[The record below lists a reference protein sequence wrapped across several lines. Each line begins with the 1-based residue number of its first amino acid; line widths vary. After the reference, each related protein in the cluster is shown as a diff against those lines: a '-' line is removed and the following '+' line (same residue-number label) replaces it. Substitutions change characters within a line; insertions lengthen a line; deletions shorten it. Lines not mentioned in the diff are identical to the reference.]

1 MKASKIHSKTVLV
14 TGCSSGIGEGIA
26 NCLREVGWDVF
37 PTARSESD
45 LQKLYTRGFDA
56 LQLDLSDSISIDNCV
71 SGLMRKTSMGIGAIV
86 NNAGIAIPG
95 AVEDLTRDDLRAQFE
110 VNVFGLQELTNKLVP
125 ILRDQ
130 GWGRI
135 VNISSIYGILTAPMV
150 GGYCASKYAL
160 EALSIALRMELRN
173 SGISVSLVEPGPIL
187 SRFRENAYE
196 SLRKKI
202 SKENYFYSEYKKTLK
217 RKLGKPQRNE
227 LFTLRPEHVAEKVV
241 HALTSDRP
249 KRRYLVTYPAHAGYI
264 MSKVLPDFAIDYF
277 MRKSVNL

>member
-37 PTARSESD
+37 PTARSDSD
-45 LQKLYTRGFDA
+45 LQKLYSRGFDP
-56 LQLDLSDSISIDNCV
+56 LRLDLSDSISIDNCV
-71 SGLMRKTSMGIGAIV
+71 SSLMRKTPLGIGAIV

-95 AVEDLTRDDLRAQFE
+95 AVEDLTRDNLRAQFE

-125 ILRDQ
+125 IFRDQ

-135 VNISSIYGILTAPMV
+135 VNISSIYGILSAPMV
-150 GGYCASKYAL
+150 GGYCASKHAL
-160 EALSIALRMELRN
+160 EALSNAQRMELRN
-173 SGISVSLVEPGPIL
+173 SGIALSLVEPGPIL
-187 SRFRENAYE
+187 SRFRGNAYE

-202 SKENYFYSEYKKTLK
+202 SKEDYFYSEYKKTLK
-217 RKLGKPQRNE
+217 RKLGKSQKNK

-249 KRRYLVTYPAHAGYI
+249 KRRYLVTYLAHAGYI
-264 MSKVLPDFAIDYF
+264 ISRVLPDFAIDYF
-277 MRKSVNL
+277 MKKSVNF

>member
-37 PTARSESD
+37 PTARSDSD
-45 LQKLYTRGFDA
+45 LQKLYSRGFDA
-56 LQLDLSDSISIDNCV
+56 LRLDLSDSISIDNCV
-71 SGLMRKTSMGIGAIV
+71 SSLMRKTPLGIGAIV

-95 AVEDLTRDDLRAQFE
+95 AVEDLTRDNLRAQFE

-125 ILRDQ
+125 IFRDQ

-173 SGISVSLVEPGPIL
+173 SGIALSLVEPGPIL
-187 SRFRENAYE
+187 SRFRGNAYE

-202 SKENYFYSEYKKTLK
+202 SKEDYFYSEYKKTLK
-217 RKLGKPQRNE
+217 HKLGKSQKNK

-249 KRRYLVTYPAHAGYI
+249 KRRYLVTYLAHAGYI
-264 MSKVLPDFAIDYF
+264 MSRVLPDFAIDYF
-277 MRKSVNL
+277 MRKSVNF

>member
-14 TGCSSGIGEGIA
+14 TGCSSGIGAGIA
-26 NCLREVGWDVF
+26 NYLREIGWDVF

-45 LQKLYTRGFDA
+45 LQKLYLKGFDA
-56 LQLDLSDSISIDNCV
+56 LRLDLSDSVSIDNCV
-71 SGLMRKTSMGIGAIV
+71 SSLIRKSPLGIGAIV

-95 AVEDLTRDDLRAQFE
+95 AVEDLSRDDLRAQFE

-125 ILRDQ
+125 KFRDQ

-160 EALSIALRMELRN
+160 EALSNAQRMELGN
-173 SGISVSLVEPGPIL
+173 SGIALSLVEPGPIL
-187 SRFRENAYE
+187 SSFRENSYE
-196 SLRKKI
+196 SLYKKI
-202 SKENYFYSEYKKTLK
+202 RVRDHFYDDYKKTLK
-217 RKLGKPQRNE
+217 RKLGSSQRNTM
-227 LFTLRPEHVAEKVV
+227 FTLDPMHVAEKVT

-249 KRRYLVTYPAHAGYI
+249 KRRYLVTYPARAGSLMARI
-264 MSKVLPDFAIDYF
+264 LPDFAIDYF
-277 MRKSVNL
+277 MRKSVNF

>member
-56 LQLDLSDSISIDNCV
+56 LRLDLSDSISIDNCA
-71 SGLMRKTSMGIGAIV
+71 SSLMRKTSMGIGAIV

-196 SLRKKI
+196 SLRKK
-202 SKENYFYSEYKKTLK
+202 SPKKIIFIVNTK
-217 RKLGKPQRNE
+217 R
-227 LFTLRPEHVAEKVV
+227 H
-241 HALTSDRP
+241 
-249 KRRYLVTYPAHAGYI
+249 
-264 MSKVLPDFAIDYF
+264 
-277 MRKSVNL
+277 